1 MKVGFSP
8 KRKSLVKVFYVQ
20 NGIITG
26 GFYEPAQFLLF
37 RPVKKL
43 RSVRE
48 ELDRPVGGGGGGGGI
63 DSTFVVLNIVWFSV
77 EIGEWISSRKT
88 RFENQG
94 VHETFIHF
102 TTMID

>member
-48 ELDRPVGGGGGGGGI
+48 ELDRPGGGGGRYR
-63 DSTFVVLNIVWFSV
+63 FNICGFKYCL
-77 EIGEWISSRKT
+77 I
-88 RFENQG
+88 
-94 VHETFIHF
+94 
-102 TTMID
+102 

>member
-8 KRKSLVKVFYVQ
+8 KTKSLVKVCYIQ

-26 GFYEPAQFLLF
+26 GFYEPVQFLLF

-43 RSVRE
+43 HSVRE
-48 ELDRPVGGGGGGGGI
+48 ELERPGRGI

-94 VHETFIHF
+94 VHEIFIHC
-102 TTMID
+102 TTLID

>member
-26 GFYEPAQFLLF
+26 GLYEPAQFLLF

-48 ELDRPVGGGGGGGGI
+48 ELDRPGGGGY
-63 DSTFVVLNIVWFSV
+63 
-77 EIGEWISSRKT
+77 
-88 RFENQG
+88 RFNLCG
-94 VHETFIHF
+94 FKYGLV
-102 TTMID
+102 

>member
-48 ELDRPVGGGGGGGGI
+48 ELDRPVGGGGY
-63 DSTFVVLNIVWFSV
+63 
-77 EIGEWISSRKT
+77 
-88 RFENQG
+88 RFNLCG
-94 VHETFIHF
+94 FKYCLV
-102 TTMID
+102 

>member
-1 MKVGFSP
+1 MKVSFSP

-37 RPVKKL
+37 RPVKTL

-48 ELDRPVGGGGGGGGI
+48 ELDRPGGGGGGI

-77 EIGEWISSRKT
+77 EIGEWMSS
-88 RFENQG
+88 
-94 VHETFIHF
+94 
-102 TTMID
+102 

>member
-8 KRKSLVKVFYVQ
+8 KRKSLVKVFYIQ

-26 GFYEPAQFLLF
+26 GFYEPVQFLLF

-43 RSVRE
+43 RSVRG
-48 ELDRPVGGGGGGGGI
+48 ELERPGGI

-77 EIGEWISSRKT
+77 EIREWI
-88 RFENQG
+88 
-94 VHETFIHF
+94 
-102 TTMID
+102 

>member
-26 GFYEPAQFLLF
+26 GFYEPAQLLLF
-37 RPVKKL
+37 RPVKML

-48 ELDRPVGGGGGGGGI
+48 ELDRPGGGGGGE
-63 DSTFVVLNIVWFSV
+63 V
-77 EIGEWISSRKT
+77 
-88 RFENQG
+88 
-94 VHETFIHF
+94 
-102 TTMID
+102 